1 VSGARGGAP
10 SELVLLEDKGGV
22 ATITLNSPERRNALS
37 QAMMAA
43 VVRALDEVAADDS
56 VRVVVLT
63 HNGPVF
69 SAGVDL
75 KEAAALGME
84 AGTRALL
91 GLLRA
96 IVALPKPVIAR
107 IDGTVRAGGL
117 GIVGACDVAV
127 SVDTVTFAFTEARL
141 GLAPAIISLTT
152 LPWMTPRPAHRWCL
166 TGETF
171 DAAAAAA
178 AGLVSQAVPSAD
190 LDATVSAV
198 TAELLAASPQG
209 LAETKRLLTRGV
221 LARIDAEGEEILALS
236 SGLFA
241 SEEAREGMNAFLE
254 RRPPR
259 WAITN

>member
-1 VSGARGGAP
+1 MTD
-10 SELVLLEDKGGV
+10 LVLVEAKGGV

-43 VVRALDEVAADDS
+43 LVAALDTAAADDS

-75 KEAAALGME
+75 KEAATVGMA
-84 AGTRALL
+84 AGTRAML

-96 IVALPKPVIAR
+96 IVALPKPVVAR
-107 IDGTVRAGGL
+107 IDGAVRAGGL

-127 SVDTVTFAFTEARL
+127 TVDTVTFAFTEARL

-152 LPWMTPRPAHRWCL
+152 LPWMDPRSAHRWCL

-171 DAAAAAA
+171 DAAEAAA
-178 AGLVSQAVPSAD
+178 AGLVSQAVPLGE
-190 LDATVSAV
+190 LDGAVAAV
-198 TAELLAASPQG
+198 TSALLAASPQG
-209 LAETKRLLTRGV
+209 LAQTKRLLTRGM
-221 LARIDAEGEEILALS
+221 LAAIDADGEEILALS
-236 SGLFA
+236 AGLFA
-241 SEEAREGMNAFLE
+241 SEEAREGMAAFLE

-259 WAITN
+259 WALTN

>member
-1 VSGARGGAP
+1 VSAP
-10 SELVLLEDKGGV
+10 SDVRTDLVLVEAALGV

-43 VVRALDEVAADDS
+43 IVRALDEVAADDS

-91 GLLRA
+91 GVLRA
-96 IVALPKPVIAR
+96 IVALPKPVVAR
-107 IDGTVRAGGL
+107 IGGTVRAGGL

-127 SVDTVTFAFTEARL
+127 TVDTVTFAFTEARL

-152 LPWMTPRPAHRWCL
+152 LPWMAPRAAHRWCL

-178 AGLVSQAVPSAD
+178 AGLVSQAVPPEA
-190 LDATVSAV
+190 LDATVAAV
-198 TAELLAASPQG
+198 IADLLTASPQG
-209 LAETKRLLTRGV
+209 LAETKRLLTRGM

-236 SGLFA
+236 AGLFA
-241 SEEAREGMNAFLE
+241 SEEAREGMTAFLE
-254 RRPPR
+254 RRAPR
-259 WAITN
+259 WAVSN

>member
-1 VSGARGGAP
+1 LSGGD
-10 SELVLLEDKGGV
+10 LVLLEAKGGV
-22 ATITLNSPERRNALS
+22 ATITLNAPERRNPLS

-43 VVRALDEVAADDS
+43 IVAALDDVAADDS

-152 LPWMTPRPAHRWCL
+152 LPWMTPRLAHRWCL
-166 TGETF
+166 SGEIF
-171 DAAAAAA
+171 DASQAAA
-178 AGLVSQAVPSAD
+178 AGLVSQAVPPAD
-190 LDATVSAV
+190 LDAAVAAV
-198 TAELLAASPQG
+198 TAELLKASPQG
-209 LAETKRLLTRGV
+209 LAETKRLLSRAT

-241 SEEAREGMNAFLE
+241 SAEAREGMAAFLE
-254 RRPPR
+254 RRSPS
-259 WAITN
+259 WALTP